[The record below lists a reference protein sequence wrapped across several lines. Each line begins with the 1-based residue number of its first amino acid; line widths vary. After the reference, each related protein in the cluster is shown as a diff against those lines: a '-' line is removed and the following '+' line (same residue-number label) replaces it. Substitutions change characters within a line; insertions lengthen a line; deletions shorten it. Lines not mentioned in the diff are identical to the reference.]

1 MSAKCTQIGHEPTAS
16 RPPAEGRPP
25 VQASPPLSLVEVSD
39 PWQRT
44 HSGCDDPNQAWDGS
58 APRRGE
64 LTSTVFLKPQAEYSS
79 PLVQYVNPI
88 ANRNSRG
95 FQLADGGCDPPIGQ
109 VVTRVI
115 VKPDDQNPGMMAN
128 GSHDLVMQVFEVL
141 GIPSQYG

>member
-1 MSAKCTQIGHEPTAS
+1 VYVF
-16 RPPAEGRPP
+16 GRLR
-25 VQASPPLSLVEVSD
+25 LST
-39 PWQRT
+39 QRT
-44 HSGCDDPNQAWDGS
+44 HSGCDDPNRAWDGS

-79 PLVQYVNPI
+79 PLVQHVNPI

-109 VVTRVI
+109 VVTGVVI
-115 VKPDDQNPGMMAN
+115 ESDDQNSGMMAN
-128 GSHDLVMQVFEVL
+128 GSHDQVMEVFEVL

>member
-1 MSAKCTQIGHEPTAS
+1 MGWLRA
-16 RPPAEGRPP
+16 
-25 VQASPPLSLVEVSD
+25 
-39 PWQRT
+39 
-44 HSGCDDPNQAWDGS
+44 
-58 APRRGE
+58 RRGE
-64 LTSTVFLKPQAEYSS
+64 LTSTVLKPQAEYSS

-128 GSHDLVMQVFEVL
+128 GSHDQVMQVFEVL
-141 GIPSQYG
+141 GIPSQYGRSWAMANISTLASVTDSNPTSLARTRSCP